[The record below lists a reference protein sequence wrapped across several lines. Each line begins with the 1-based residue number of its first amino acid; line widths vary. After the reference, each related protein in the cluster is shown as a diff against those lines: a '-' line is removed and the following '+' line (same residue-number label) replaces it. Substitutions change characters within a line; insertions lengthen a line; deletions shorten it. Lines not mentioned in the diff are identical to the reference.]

1 MMKTVAGPLAY
12 LALILLAGCGGA
24 DDSGS
29 NAAGP
34 DSADNLTAAVA
45 DPEPAEANGAGPA
58 PAEER
63 VFTLAA
69 DGIEPGI
76 RFGMKQS
83 DAIAAA
89 AAAFGPAGKTEHV
102 DECGEGPMD
111 FTSFGGLQ
119 LGFQEGKL
127 VGWSLSE
134 PKPALRTRS
143 GLAIGSPRSALGGLE
158 IDEESTLGP
167 EFDDKGVGGI
177 LDEKGE
183 TVLALWAGYPCQFR

>member
-1 MMKTVAGPLAY
+1 MRSATRFLAY
-12 LALILLAGCGGA
+12 CALIVLAGCGA
-24 DDSGS
+24 TDDAGS
-29 NAAGP
+29 NAVGLT
-34 DSADNLTAAVA
+34 SADNRTAAVA
-45 DPEPAEANGAGPA
+45 DAEPAAQNGTGPA

-76 RFGMKQS
+76 RFGMKQP

-89 AAAFGPAGKTEHV
+89 AAAFGPAGKTEHN

-134 PKPALRTRS
+134 AKPALRTKS

-167 EFDDKGVGGI
+167 EFDEKGVGGI

-183 TVLALWAGYPCQFR
+183 KVLALWAGYPCQFR